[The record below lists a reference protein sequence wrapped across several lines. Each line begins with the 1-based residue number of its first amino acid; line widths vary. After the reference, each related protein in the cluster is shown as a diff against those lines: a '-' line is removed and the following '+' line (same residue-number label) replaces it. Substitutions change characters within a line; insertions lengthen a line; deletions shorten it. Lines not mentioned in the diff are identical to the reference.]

1 MLLKAL
7 DEVTRAPDPAAALDM
22 VLIRLAYAA
31 DLPGPEAGL
40 ELLRSGGTIPPPG
53 GGAARRPLHQGNGG
67 GGGGATMAQAQ
78 PRPSLNAQA
87 NPGPRLASFADI
99 AALAEA
105 RRDIALKYEIERYV
119 RPISFRPG
127 AVEFEPAPG
136 APSNLAQR
144 LSARLKEWTGQ
155 PWLVATD
162 SRGGAETLADQQSR
176 DRAKARDEVLADPF
190 VMAVMAAFPGTEI
203 VEIRQMETPAV
214 AEPDP
219 EAGDD
224 ED

>member
-1 MLLKAL
+1 M
-7 DEVTRAPDPAAALDM
+7 
-22 VLIRLAYAA
+22 
-31 DLPGPEAGL
+31 AGVQVQPSL
-40 ELLRSGGTIPPPG
+40 G
-53 GGAARRPLHQGNGG
+53 
-67 GGGGATMAQAQ
+67 AQ
-78 PRPSLNAQA
+78 P

-119 RPISFRPG
+119 RPISFRTG

-162 SRGGAETLADQQSR
+162 ARGGAETLADQHSR
-176 DRAKARDEVLADPF
+176 DRARTRDEVLADPF
-190 VMAVMAAFPGTEI
+190 VQAVMAAFPGTEI
-203 VEIRQMETPAV
+203 VEVRQMETPAV
-214 AEPDP
+214 IAPDP

-224 ED
+224 EE